1 MDNESAK
8 KASSYKKGDLLRISS
23 RNGASNWFVKQIDD
37 KSNSLTLSGEHSNRP
52 KKLILDKIDFKNQFV
67 SKIEKAE
74 MEVREGEILRTSSR
88 MYEHNI
94 ESNTDL
100 KVKKI
105 VPGFLVLKDGKKSI
119 LMIKASL
126 NGAPLKYGYTK
137 SLHTTSTKRY
147 DTTVSVLKPYQ
158 TNKNNIFKINALS
171 KSSSIIVTED
181 KEKAIKYSHR
191 ETNRGSSISADN
203 YSGLSIEAG
212 NILNRISETT
222 AVFSKQDYF
231 KEAIS
236 NNKDYTQSKLNTD
249 IADALEN
256 GYLIKKDYSLKKPL
270 IIYHLSNEKMK
281 SKNINLRL
289 DFELE
294 QNSSLKLI
302 DFFSD
307 DSEKNFMNIFYNFN
321 LDKDAILK
329 NYKIDKSL
337 NKNLKYSF
345 NNINQK
351 QNSISETFIFSAGSD
366 YFKNEINCNLK
377 GEYSSAFI
385 NGIFSLDDNKQHE
398 IRTTIN
404 HLVENTKSYQ
414 LIKSVLGKNTKSAY
428 QGRIY
433 VDSKA
438 QKTDGYQLSK
448 AILLDET
455 SEFNAKPEL
464 EIYADDVKCSHGSA
478 SGSLDDNSIFYL
490 MSRGL
495 NYKQAKGLLINGF
508 LLDVIEKI
516 TDAEIKDL
524 LKKMIGLKK

>member
-1 MDNESAK
+1 MKEQ
-8 KASSYKKGDLLRISS
+8 L
-23 RNGASNWFVKQIDD
+23 
-37 KSNSLTLSGEHSNRP
+37 
-52 KKLILDKIDFKNQFV
+52 KIDFNKIKEV
-67 SKIEKAE
+67 SNFSYRDIE
-74 MEVREGEILRTSSR
+74 I
-88 MYEHNI
+88 
-94 ESNTDL
+94 
-100 KVKKI
+100 
-105 VPGFLVLKDGKKSI
+105 KKSY
-119 LMIKASL
+119 L
-126 NGAPLKYGYTK
+126 NKFIENGFPNRKQENWKFL
-137 SLHTTSTKRY
+137 
-147 DTTVSVLKPYQ
+147 D
-158 TNKNNIFKINALS
+158 INQ
-171 KSSSIIVTED
+171 I
-181 KEKAIKYSHR
+181 
-191 ETNRGSSISADN
+191 
-203 YSGLSIEAG
+203 
-212 NILNRISETT
+212 
-222 AVFSKQDYF
+222 
-231 KEAIS
+231 IS
-236 NNKDYTQSKLNTD
+236 NNISDLSFYNDYSIENKIDSSIFIDDLEHNKIIFINGRIEKIDFSYENKKQIEIIEDSYTNDKSENNNSLIDLNIALSNKHSK
-249 IADALEN
+249 I
-256 GYLIKKDYSLKKPL
+256 LIKKGYSFKKPL
-270 IIYHLSNEKMK
+270 IIYHLTNEKMK

-294 QNSSLKLI
+294 QNSTLKLI

-321 LDKDAILK
+321 LEKDAILK

-438 QKTDGYQLSK
+438 QRTDGYQLSK